1 MKIRLITATAAV
13 ALMMGTAMSAQAE
26 TTLRYCS
33 EGSPEAFGPQLF
45 DSGTTL
51 DAVRPV
57 YNRLVETEFGT
68 TDPMPGLAEKWD
80 VSDDGLTYT
89 FHLRKGVKFHATKGF
104 TPTREFNA
112 DDVVFSFMRM
122 LDKNN
127 PYNAVSGGTYAY
139 FEGMGM
145 PSKMKSVEKVDDHT
159 VKVTL
164 NNPEAPFVA
173 EVAMEWASILSK
185 EYADH
190 LEKEGKKEQIDQIP
204 VGTGPFSFVNYQK
217 DAVIRYKAN
226 PDYWRGKQ
234 KVDNLVFAITKDPAV
249 RKAKLEKGECDIMPY
264 PAAADL
270 AALKANPD
278 LTVIESEAPN
288 LAYFIMNAKM
298 KPWDNKIVRQAM
310 NMAINKD
317 AIIKA
322 VFLGGA
328 KPAKNPLPPTIWG
341 YDDSVEPYPYD
352 PAKAKEML
360 ESQGV
365 KDLAVDL
372 WYQPVSRAYNLDGKK
387 MGELMQADLAKVG
400 IKANLVTYDWAEYLD
415 RMHAGETPLGQIG
428 WGADIGDPDNFLYL
442 HGCGG
447 TGNPPGQNNA
457 KWCNNEY
464 DALLKQGVET
474 SDQAKRT
481 EIYAK
486 AQKLIHEEAPIVPI
500 VHSVVYMPMS
510 KKVEGY
516 VMDPLGFH
524 NFEGVGLKK

>member
-1 MKIRLITATAAV
+1 MKVRLITATAAL
-13 ALMMGTAMSAQAE
+13 ALMVGVSASAQAAS
-26 TTLRYCS
+26 TLRYCS

-45 DSGTTL
+45 DAGTTL

-57 YNRLVETEFGT
+57 FNRLIETKFGT
-68 TDPMPGLAEKWD
+68 TDPVASLAEKWD

-89 FHLRKGVKFHATKGF
+89 FHLRKGVKFHSVKGF
-104 TPTREFNA
+104 TPTRDFGA

-127 PYNAVSGGTYAY
+127 PYHMVSGGTYAY

-145 PSKMKSVEKVDDHT
+145 PQIMKSIEKVDEHT

-164 NNPEAPFVA
+164 NAPEAPFVA
-173 EVAMEWASILSK
+173 ELGMEWASILSK

-190 LEKEGKKEQIDQIP
+190 LEKEGKKDQIDQIP
-204 VGTGPFSFVNYQK
+204 VGTGPFIFVDYQK

-234 KVDNLVFAITKDPAV
+234 KIDNLVFAITKDPAV
-249 RKAKLEKGECDIMPY
+249 RKAKLEAGECDIYPY

-270 AALKANPD
+270 EALRANPN
-278 LTVIESEAPN
+278 LTVEESEAPN
-288 LAYFIMNAKM
+288 VAYFIMNAQM
-298 KPWDNKIVRQAM
+298 KPWDNKTVRQAM
-310 NMAINKD
+310 NMAINKE
-317 AIIKA
+317 AIVKA

-328 KPAKNPLPPTIWG
+328 KVAKNPMPPTIWG
-341 YDDSVEPYPYD
+341 YDDSVQAYPYD

-360 ESQGV
+360 EKEGV
-365 KDLAVDL
+365 KDLTVDL

-400 IKANLVTYDWAEYLD
+400 INVNLKTYDWAEYLK
-415 RMHAGETPLGQIG
+415 RMHAGEAPLGQIG

-447 TGNPPGQNNA
+447 TGTPPGQNNE
-457 KWCNNEY
+457 KWCNAEY
-464 DALLKQGVET
+464 DALLKQGKET
-474 SDQAKRT
+474 SDQEKRV
-481 EIYAK
+481 EIYKK
-486 AQKLIHEEAPIVPI
+486 AQQLIHEEAPIVPI

-510 KKVEGY
+510 KKVDGY
-516 VMDPLGFH
+516 VIDPLGIH
-524 NFEGVGLKK
+524 NFENVGLK